1 MIYQLFPHDASSIP
15 KASSAG
21 IIREG
26 PSVMENQP
34 HADQADS
41 GGTPASQNQPHFQ
54 RSLGTWSAVAVNM
67 TQMCGIGPFLT
78 IPLIVSTMGG
88 PQVILAWLLGGAVV
102 LADGLVWAE
111 LGAAMPGAGGTYLY
125 LRQAFQ
131 YRTGRLLPFLFIW
144 TAMLAIPLIM
154 STGVIGLL
162 SYLGYYG
169 PALVKSDNATSA
181 VDSAASTGSGS
192 GIFDWSWIAL
202 TPTGMAISILVV
214 AVVAVALYRNIDVI
228 KQLTL
233 ALWIIMFLAVAGVIA
248 AAFSHFDLHQAF
260 HFPPDAFRLD
270 RAFFLGLGSG
280 LVLAVYDYL
289 GYNTTA
295 YMASELRDPGR
306 VLPRSITFSI
316 FGMMAIYLTMNIGI
330 LGTLPIEQIKKSTFL
345 ASEVVEHNWGVV
357 PAKIMTGLIIVTAL
371 ASIFTGLLGGSRVPF
386 NAARDK
392 LFLPIFG
399 RLHPRLNI
407 PHVSIL
413 VMCLLT
419 AVGSLFKLQAV
430 IDMLTAVTIL
440 IQAIAQIVALWVLR
454 RRQPD
459 LQRPYR
465 MLWYPLPSLIA
476 LAGWI
481 YIYIAAGWPMLL
493 DPSSVQDLHGAAFV
507 RAVILSPGA
516 LSIIWLALGTVAFLC
531 WVAPGKNVAFWS
543 EGDRPRFSL
552 TDWPGLFH
560 EIIVLAGK
568 NCWNPSIVSARM
580 LLAGR
585 YSSDRMWE
593 RT

>member
-1 MIYQLFPHDASSIP
+1 VAENL
-15 KASSAG
+15 SSA
-21 IIREG
+21 
-26 PSVMENQP
+26 
-34 HADQADS
+34 DS
-41 GGTPASQNQPHFQ
+41 LNSIQVRTPEAQPHFQ

-78 IPLIVSTMGG
+78 IPLIVGTMGG
-88 PQVILAWLLGGAVV
+88 PQVMLAWLLGGAVV

-131 YRTGRLLPFLFIW
+131 YRTGRLMPFLFIW
-144 TAMLAIPLIM
+144 TAILAIPLVM

-169 PALVKSDNATSA
+169 PALVKPNEAT
-181 VDSAASTGSGS
+181 VAAEPVPGISS

-202 TPTGMAISILVV
+202 TPSGIAVSLLVV
-214 AVVAVALYRNIDVI
+214 AVVIVALYRNITAI
-228 KQLTL
+228 KQLTM
-233 ALWIIMFLAVAGVIA
+233 ALWIVMFIAVAGVIA
-248 AAFSHFDLHQAF
+248 ASFTHFDLRQAF
-260 HFPPDAFRLD
+260 DFPPHAFRLD

-306 VLPRSITFSI
+306 VLPRSITYSI
-316 FGMMAIYLTMNIGI
+316 FGMMAIYLTMNIGV

-345 ASEVVEHNWGVV
+345 ASEVVERNWGIM
-357 PAKIMTGLIIVTAL
+357 PARLMTGLIIVTAL

-407 PHVSIL
+407 PHVAIL
-413 VMCLLT
+413 VMGLLT
-419 AVGSLFKLQAV
+419 AIGSLFKLNVV

-440 IQAIAQIVALWVLR
+440 IQAIAQIVALTVLR
-454 RRQPD
+454 RREPN
-459 LQRPYR
+459 LKRPYR
-465 MLWYPLPSLIA
+465 MHWYPLPSLIA
-476 LAGWI
+476 LCGWI
-481 YIYIAAGWPMLL
+481 YIYVAAGWPMLL
-493 DPSSVQDLHGAAFV
+493 DPSTVQDLHGAAYV
-507 RAVILSPGA
+507 RALFFSPGA
-516 LSIIWLALGTVAFLC
+516 LSIVWLALGTVAFLC
-531 WVAPGKNVAFWS
+531 WARQEK
-543 EGDRPRFSL
+543 
-552 TDWPGLFH
+552 TWPFGPKQIAHDFL
-560 EIIVLAGK
+560 
-568 NCWNPSIVSARM
+568 
-580 LLAGR
+580 
-585 YSSDRMWE
+585 
-593 RT
+593 